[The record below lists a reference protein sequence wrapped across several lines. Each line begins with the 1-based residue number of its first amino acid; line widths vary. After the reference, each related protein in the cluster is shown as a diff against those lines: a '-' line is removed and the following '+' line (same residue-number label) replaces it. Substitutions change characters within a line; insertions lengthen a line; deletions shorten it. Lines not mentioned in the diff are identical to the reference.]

1 MIGGDAVL
9 RFIPQIFAPSM
20 NLSLTIKPHQNT
32 ETLLV
37 NGREV
42 LASRNS
48 ITRRLAVE
56 LNVNLI
62 TLLF

>member
-1 MIGGDAVL
+1 MIGGDVVL
-9 RFIPQIFAPSM
+9 RLFPQIFAPSM
-20 NLSLTIKPHQNT
+20 NLSLTINPHQNT

-37 NGREV
+37 NGSEA

-48 ITRRLAVE
+48 ITCRLAFE

>member
-1 MIGGDAVL
+1 
-9 RFIPQIFAPSM
+9 M
-20 NLSLTIKPHQNT
+20 NLSLTINPHQNT

-37 NGREV
+37 NGSEA

-48 ITRRLAVE
+48 ITCRLAFE